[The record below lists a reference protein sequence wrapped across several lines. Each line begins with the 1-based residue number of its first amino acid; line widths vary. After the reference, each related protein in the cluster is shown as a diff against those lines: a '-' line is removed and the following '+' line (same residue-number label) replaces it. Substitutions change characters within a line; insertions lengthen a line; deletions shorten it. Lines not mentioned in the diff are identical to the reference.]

1 PELQA
6 QRIWAYVGLGR
17 AALARGDKDAAAKY
31 LSTVCLLY
39 HDPEILP
46 PVVEETAR
54 LLDELGRA
62 DEAAAMRDLLAKDYP
77 DRGKEG
83 AK

>member
-1 PELQA
+1 MLLFCDEK
-6 QRIWAYVGLGR
+6 
-17 AALARGDKDAAAKY
+17 DDAARY

-39 HDPEILP
+39 RDPEILP
-46 PVVEETAR
+46 PVIEETAR

-77 DRGKEG
+77 DRKEG
-83 AK
+83 AAK